1 MSLIDNVL
9 KTAEKTV
16 VSNVQNLRQ
25 QGMKKFIQE
34 TGIDVNNLTPEAL
47 NSAYEK
53 FKGQNLDK
61 LVNGEYLG
69 EQAKQFGDLL
79 TYSAD
84 ELKKQASQISIHGV
98 KIDTQAFLSNP
109 QAVLHNTAESMV
121 DQELD
126 KAVQGKV
133 GVVLKQYGI
142 IQGQRP
148 KDEIRDLI
156 RNTIRGTKNSIFRN
170 PDLKAGMVSAAEDA
184 VNTYYKSVVEL
195 LEDKNWQQKQLKPLN
210 KMIDDQFSKFNDTQ
224 NKLNNSINHVNKEI
238 DKYTKKL
245 SAIEKLDIAKEINAQ
260 VTGKLDINGRL
271 NEINKKLGMF
281 GLDQASLNTIG
292 SNLNSQI
299 AGAINNQLAPDIK
312 KSIAKLGDVNKRVE
326 EVKKYV
332 QKYED
337 FVKNEIKAFESKAKE
352 YIKNFESQLLSSV
365 LASVHLKLGGVGG
378 IKLKF

>member
-84 ELKKQASQISIHGV
+84 ELKKQASQISIRGV
-98 KIDTQAFLSNP
+98 KIDTKAFLSNP

-133 GVVLKQYGI
+133 GAVLKQYGI

-148 KDEIRDLI
+148 KDEVRDLI

-170 PDLKAGMVSAAEDA
+170 PELKAGMVSAAEDA

-210 KMIDDQFSKFNDTQ
+210 KMIDDQFSKLDDTQ
-224 NKLNNSINHVNKEI
+224 NKLNNSINHVNKQI

-281 GLDQASLNTIG
+281 GLDQASLNTIS

-299 AGAINNQLAPDIK
+299 SGAINNQLAPDIK

-365 LASVHLKLGGVGG
+365 LASVHLKLGGAGG